1 MIELQDPTLAGCKG
15 QRRIRKLEERRLNC
29 WLQVL
34 QLLDQVQCMDDEIKE
49 LEKEAIEPE

>member
-29 WLQVL
+29 WLMVL

-49 LEKEAIEPE
+49 LEKEAI